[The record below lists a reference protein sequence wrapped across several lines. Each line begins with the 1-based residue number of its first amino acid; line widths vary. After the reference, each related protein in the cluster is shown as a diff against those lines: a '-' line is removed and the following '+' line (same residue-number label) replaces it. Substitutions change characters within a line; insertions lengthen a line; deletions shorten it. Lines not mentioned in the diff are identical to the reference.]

1 VPGPMS
7 THGVEASS
15 GRWKDGVGFAKQQR
29 LLLLLPPPPPPP
41 PAVID
46 AAIAAR

>member
-1 VPGPMS
+1 MN
-7 THGVEASS
+7 THGMEASS

-29 LLLLLPPPPPPP
+29 LLLLLLLP

>member
-1 VPGPMS
+1 MN
-7 THGVEASS
+7 THGMEASS

-29 LLLLLPPPPPPP
+29 LLLLLLLLLLLP

>member
-1 VPGPMS
+1 MS

-29 LLLLLPPPPPPP
+29 LLLLLLLLLLP

>member
-1 VPGPMS
+1 MS

-29 LLLLLPPPPPPP
+29 LLLLLPPPPPPS
-41 PAVID
+41 AVID

>member
-1 VPGPMS
+1 MN
-7 THGVEASS
+7 THGMEASS

-29 LLLLLPPPPPPP
+29 LLLLLLLLLLP

>member
-1 VPGPMS
+1 MN
-7 THGVEASS
+7 THGMEASS

-29 LLLLLPPPPPPP
+29 LLLLLLLLLP

>member
-1 VPGPMS
+1 MN
-7 THGVEASS
+7 THGMEASS

-29 LLLLLPPPPPPP
+29 LLP